1 MRDVAKRAGVS
12 LSTVSLVVNGA
23 GYVSDQMHDR
33 VEAAMHD
40 LNYIPNEL
48 ARNLYRDR
56 TNIVGI
62 IVPTIRHPFFSTLTA
77 VVQHELAQHGLRT
90 LLCSTVDADTG
101 EAQYVDMLRRHMM
114 DGIVMAAHT
123 SHAPDFWTS
132 IGRPVVAFDRYLGEG
147 IPSVGSDHEEG
158 GRLVARHLIRS
169 GARHVVAIGG
179 PRNQFHD
186 LAHGSAVRSSAVVEG
201 HGGTGDSTTFP
212 TVRYHMT
219 LEHELRTHGVGFDYV
234 EAGEVYDLAGYA
246 HAVEGVFDRFPDV
259 DAMVSSDLG
268 AAYCVQEA
276 LRRGIV
282 IPRRLQIIAYDG
294 TFLADA
300 AGMKLTAVRQDFV
313 VLASHVARRMIRAI
327 EDNAPGARPSSG
339 APASDSA
346 SAVGSGDESEPLAD
360 LVPMKMAYGETT
372 R

>member
-1 MRDVAKRAGVS
+1 MVGMRDVAKRAGVS

-33 VEAAMHD
+33 VEEAMRD
-40 LNYIPNEL
+40 LDYIPNEL

-77 VVQHELAQHGLRT
+77 VIQHELARHGLRT
-90 LLCSTVDADTG
+90 LLCSTADADAG

-123 SHAPDFWTS
+123 SHAPDYWTS
-132 IGRPVVAFDRYLGEG
+132 IGRPVVAFDRYLGAG

-186 LAHGSAVRSSAVVEG
+186 LAVATPAAAGDTAGS
-201 HGGTGDSTTFP
+201 DDNTTFP

-219 LEHELRTHGVGFDYV
+219 LEHELQRNGVGFDYV
-234 EAGEVYDLAGYA
+234 EAGEVYDLTGYA
-246 HAVEGVFDRFPDV
+246 HAVEGVFDRFPDA

-276 LRRGIV
+276 LRRGIA
-282 IPRRLQIIAYDG
+282 IPRRLQVIAYDG

-300 AGMKLTAVRQDFV
+300 AGMKLTVVQQDFV
-313 VLASHVARRMIRAI
+313 TLASHVARRMIREI
-327 EDNAPGARPSSG
+327 GGNAS
-339 APASDSA
+339 
-346 SAVGSGDESEPLAD
+346 GSGTDGAIADSSSVDVPGGELQGLAD
-360 LVPMKMAYGETT
+360 LVPIRMTYGETT